1 MPCKNWVL
9 TAKFNRPIIMAVF
22 ERSKNMNT
30 KTETLNAIKDDRL
43 YDFLVNEGWKMTK
56 DEVLDIAKELAF
68 AFGSLEEMACYSLP
82 ILDDAKEDL
91 INGLEERLSDED
103 E

>member
-1 MPCKNWVL
+1 
-9 TAKFNRPIIMAVF
+9 MAVF

-43 YDFLVNEGWKMTK
+43 YDFLANEGWRMTK
-56 DEVLDIAKELAF
+56 DEVLAIAKELAF
-68 AFGSLEEMACYSLP
+68 AIS
-82 ILDDAKEDL
+82 DRKVDVKEDL
-91 INGLEERLSDED
+91 INELEDRLTDED

>member
-1 MPCKNWVL
+1 
-9 TAKFNRPIIMAVF
+9 MAVF

-43 YDFLVNEGWKMTK
+43 YDFLANEGWRMTK
-56 DEVLDIAKELAF
+56 DEVLTIAKELAF
-68 AFGSLEEMACYSLP
+68 AIS
-82 ILDDAKEDL
+82 DRKVDVKEDL
-91 INGLEERLSDED
+91 INELEDRLTDED

>member
-1 MPCKNWVL
+1 
-9 TAKFNRPIIMAVF
+9 
-22 ERSKNMNT
+22 MNT

-43 YDFLVNEGWKMTK
+43 YDFLVNEGWQMTK

-68 AFGSLEEMACYSLP
+68 ALASLEERACYSLP
-82 ILDDAKEDL
+82 ILDDVKEDL
-91 INGLEERLSDED
+91 INGLEDRLSDED